1 VVKKVYKHTVLFAT
15 SPCFGLFVEELIDGL
30 SYGMVIIKMGVLFL
44 FFGLSYINS
53 TQKYL
58 VLTMHVLL
66 IKISLQIP
74 NAHSLKDKRRQMKSL
89 KDRLGNRFNASIAE
103 IDALDNWQQAVL
115 GVCMISKDK
124 SYLDKQYNKVET
136 LVLEYTELEL
146 LSMTRE
152 WL

>member
-1 VVKKVYKHTVLFAT
+1 MALR
-15 SPCFGLFVEELIDGL
+15 L
-30 SYGMVIIKMGVLFL
+30 S
-44 FFGLSYINS
+44 GLSYINW

-66 IKISLQIP
+66 MKISLQIP
-74 NAHSLKDKRRQMKSL
+74 NAHSLKDKRRQIKSL

-103 IDALDNWQQAVL
+103 INALDNWQQAVL

-146 LSMTRE
+146 LNMTRE